1 MVLVL
6 SQQNSIGKIFKD
18 QVLVGDLCPMPET
31 KWLQWLKR
39 DPLGWIQKQGVH
51 YWKSKQVDE
60 VQKRWKSIAIDT
72 QAHVVW
78 YVTVISY
85 QYTHLGY
92 KLWLEQ

>member
-51 YWKSKQVDE
+51 YWKSK
-60 VQKRWKSIAIDT
+60 
-72 QAHVVW
+72 
-78 YVTVISY
+78 
-85 QYTHLGY
+85 
-92 KLWLEQ
+92 